1 MAQRLSLDE
10 RARVEVMITAGVSV
24 AEAARR
30 LERDPS
36 TIHRELALNRD
47 GAYDAE
53 AAQAAAAARAR
64 RPKTPKLAADAA
76 LAATVGALLAHRMSP
91 HAISALVAGE
101 GASIAAETIYRACY
115 DHSGRR
121 GLPEGSWRLLPRRCR
136 RRKPQG
142 RHARKPSPLGVFR
155 PICERPASVE
165 DRSEAGHWEGDL
177 IIGKPTTASAAVA
190 TLVERCQPPHP
201 GGGAARRLR
210 RSQHR
215 RRCERRPQP
224 ASPRHLLQDPDLGH
238 SYWWG
243 LTG

>member
-10 RARVEVMITAGVSV
+10 RARVEVMITAGISV

-36 TIHRELALNRD
+36 TIHRELALNRG

-101 GASIAAETIYRACY
+101 GARVSAETIYRACY

-136 RRKPQG
+136 HRKPQG

-165 DRSEAGHWEGDL
+165 DRVEAGHWEGDL
-177 IIGKPTTASAAVA
+177 IIGKNNRSAVA
-190 TLVERCQPPHP
+190 TLVERSSRQTLTVALPH
-201 GGGAARRLR
+201 GYDAASTADAVTAALAR
-210 RSQHR
+210 Q
-215 RRCERRPQP
+215 
-224 ASPRHLLQDPDLGH
+224 PRHLVK
-238 SYWWG
+238 S
-243 LTG
+243 LTWDTHTGSVPGRGRV

>member
-10 RARVEVMITAGVSV
+10 RERVEVMITAGVSV

-36 TIHRELALNRD
+36 TIHRELALNR
-47 GAYDAE
+47 GGYDAE

-115 DHSGRR
+115 DPTGRR
-121 GLPEGSWRLLPRRCR
+121 AFPRAAGGCC
-136 RRKPQG
+136 QG
-142 RHARKPSPLGVFR
+142 
-155 PICERPASVE
+155 
-165 DRSEAGHWEGDL
+165 
-177 IIGKPTTASAAVA
+177 AA
-190 TLVERCQPPHP
+190 
-201 GGGAARRLR
+201 GGA
-210 RSQHR
+210 
-215 RRCERRPQP
+215 
-224 ASPRHLLQDPDLGH
+224 SPEAATRESRVRWAISGP
-238 SYWWG
+238 
-243 LTG
+243 

>member
-10 RARVEVMITAGVSV
+10 RARVEAMITAGVSV

-30 LERDPS
+30 LGRDPS

-121 GLPEGSWRLLPRRCR
+121 GLPEGSLEAAAETLPT
-136 RRKPQG
+136 PQTPG
-142 RHARKPSPLGVFR
+142 
-155 PICERPASVE
+155 
-165 DRSEAGHWEGDL
+165 
-177 IIGKPTTASAAVA
+177 
-190 TLVERCQPPHP
+190 PPRTK
-201 GGGAARRLR
+201 A
-210 RSQHR
+210 
-215 RRCERRPQP
+215 QP
-224 ASPRHLLQDPDLGH
+224 AGRFPAYL
-238 SYWWG
+238 
-243 LTG
+243 

>member
-10 RARVEVMITAGVSV
+10 RARVEAMITAGVSV

-36 TIHRELALNRD
+36 TIHRELALNRG

-53 AAQAAAAARAR
+53 AAQAAARAR

-101 GASIAAETIYRACY
+101 GANIAAETIYRACY
-115 DHSGRR
+115 GHSGRR

-136 RRKPQG
+136 HRKPQG

-165 DRSEAGHWEGDL
+165 DRSEASHWEGDPL
-177 IIGKPTTASAAVA
+177 A
-190 TLVERCQPPHP
+190 TRRER
-201 GGGAARRLR
+201 
-210 RSQHR
+210 HR
-215 RRCERRPQP
+215 REGV
-224 ASPRHLLQDPDLGH
+224 LL
-238 SYWWG
+238 
-243 LTG
+243 